1 MSSAAVPILIADGD
15 PVERVRLA
23 ELVARIGNP
32 VAAATGPE
40 ALEVTARLHP
50 SVVLLD
56 VDLPEIGGYEVCR
69 ELRDQYGHEIAVIF
83 LSAERTT
90 SGDTVAGLLLGAD
103 DYIVKPFEP
112 DELRARVRA
121 VLRRVTRTGSAPAGA
136 PTETSLT
143 TREREVLGLLAS
155 GLSQSEI
162 AARLFISPKTVSG
175 HIQRVLAKLGVHS
188 RAQAVAL
195 AYEQGLAEVQAHG
208 GAMLRVEDPQGA
220 ASGLAPSGLDPLEG
234 RVLEHQPPLGA
245 VLREAHG
252 HDPAGLDAEDD
263 ALAER
268 PVADAIPG
276 G

>member
-40 ALEVTARLHP
+40 ALELAARVRP
-50 SVVLLD
+50 SVVLLE
-56 VDLPEIGGYEVCR
+56 VDLPEIGGYEVCG
-69 ELRDQYGHEIAVIF
+69 ELRDEYGQEIAVIF

-90 SGDTVAGLLLGAD
+90 SADRVAGLLLGAD

-121 VLRRVTRTGSAPAGA
+121 VLRRVTRTGAAAAGGA
-136 PTETSLT
+136 TEPSLT

-155 GLSQSEI
+155 GLSQSDI

-175 HIQRVLAKLGVHS
+175 HIQRTLAKLGVHS
-188 RAQAVAL
+188 RAQAVVL

-208 GAMLRVEDPQGA
+208 LATLRVDSPRSA
-220 ASGLAPSGLDPLEG
+220 ASGLDPLEG
-234 RVLEHQPPLGA
+234 RVLEHQPPLRA

-252 HDPAGLDAEDD
+252 HDAAGLDAEDD

-268 PVADAIPG
+268 PVADAVPG

>member
-15 PVERVRLA
+15 PVDRLRLT
-23 ELVARIGNP
+23 ELVARLGDP

-40 ALEVTARLHP
+40 ALEIAARVRP

-56 VDLPEIGGYEVCR
+56 VGLPEIGGYEVCG
-69 ELRDQYGHEIAVIF
+69 ELRDVYGQGIAVIL
-83 LSAERTT
+83 LSAQRTT
-90 SGDTVAGLLLGAD
+90 SADRVAGLLLGAD

-121 VLRRVTRTGSAPAGA
+121 VLRRVTRPGAAAAGA
-136 PTETSLT
+136 APETSLT

-175 HIQRVLAKLGVHS
+175 HIQRVLVKLGVHS

-208 GAMLRVEDPQGA
+208 GVTLPVDDPRGA
-220 ASGLAPSGLDPLEG
+220 ASGPRSA
-234 RVLEHQPPLGA
+234 RGA
-245 VLREAHG
+245 RTRASAAARL
-252 HDPAGLDAEDD
+252 
-263 ALAER
+263 R
-268 PVADAIPG
+268 PVRTAP
-276 G
+276 